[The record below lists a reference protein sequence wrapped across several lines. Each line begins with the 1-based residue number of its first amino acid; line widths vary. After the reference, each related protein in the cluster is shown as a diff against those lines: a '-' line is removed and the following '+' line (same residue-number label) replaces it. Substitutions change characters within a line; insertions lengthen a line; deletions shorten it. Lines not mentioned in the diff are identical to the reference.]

1 MTRVNGVSDAEAGF
15 IRRSIFKAGE
25 RRLGAVPEPLRLMAH
40 SSGVMWA
47 SGLFELA
54 IGRARAVDPTLAD
67 LASLKVASMVGCV
80 F

>member
-15 IRRSIFKAGE
+15 IRRGIFKAAE

-54 IGRARAVDPTLAD
+54 TGRARAVDPTLKD

>member
-54 IGRARAVDPTLAD
+54 IDRARAVDPTLKD
-67 LASLKVASMVGCV
+67 LASLKVAAMVGCV